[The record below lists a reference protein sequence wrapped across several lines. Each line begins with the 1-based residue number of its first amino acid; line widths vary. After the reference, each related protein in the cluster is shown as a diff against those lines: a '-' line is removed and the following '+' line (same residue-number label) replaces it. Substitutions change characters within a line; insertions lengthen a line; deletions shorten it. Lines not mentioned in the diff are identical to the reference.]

1 VVAPFSVASIVH
13 HARHPN
19 NAMTNPSTAAPS
31 RQSTPLSISGSIDGD
46 ADPPVKKPRP
56 RKPTKKPVP
65 HASTLRGLW
74 GIAKPADEQSETT
87 VEQPNGGEDNGVP
100 VLKPGEP
107 IVLKITPGR
116 LAAVVAALEGQQ
128 RMITPPRSLPDVV
141 PQTPVQ
147 ASAEDPKTPK
157 SSSGRKRSLP
167 QSPSEA
173 SRRSPRN
180 RVQEPTP
187 TPTAQAPV
195 KEKKKPHPFFLG
207 KEARMFIR

>member
-1 VVAPFSVASIVH
+1 
-13 HARHPN
+13 
-19 NAMTNPSTAAPS
+19 MTNPSTAAPS

-46 ADPPVKKPRP
+46 ADPTVKKPRP
-56 RKPTKKPVP
+56 RKPAKKPVP

-74 GIAKPADEQSETT
+74 GIANPADEQSEAT
-87 VEQPNGGEDNGVP
+87 VDQPNGGEDKEVP
-100 VLKPGEP
+100 VVKPGEP
-107 IVLKITPGR
+107 IVLKISPGR

-147 ASAEDPKTPK
+147 ASAEGPKTPK
-157 SSSGRKRSLP
+157 SSSVRKRSLP
-167 QSPSEA
+167 QSPSEVV
-173 SRRSPRN
+173 RRSPRN
-180 RVQEPTP
+180 HREQEPSP

-207 KEARMFIR
+207 KEARTFIL